1 MDDTGSHC
9 VRSPDGTKGKISIHL
24 VSPSIFTY
32 TKLLTLIVVTKKAL
46 GVMSSKT
53 ESDIDILIIS
63 IIKENID
70 C

>member
-1 MDDTGSHC
+1 MYAALMGQR
-9 VRSPDGTKGKISIHL
+9 VKL
-24 VSPSIFTY
+24 VFIWYPGAPYSIFTY